1 MKLAAP
7 RTAGVELIAEQ
18 NIAGSTSI
26 RTKLLEWAA
35 GSAAE
40 SLLLPAEVAIAA
52 ATVALSAALA
62 DAAAAGAF

>member
-1 MKLAAP
+1 MTVCGMKLAAP

-26 RTKLLEWAA
+26 RIE
-35 GSAAE
+35 
-40 SLLLPAEVAIAA
+40 LLLPVEVAIAA

-62 DAAAAGAF
+62 EAAAGAF